1 MSDAPMEQEVGF
13 STLTTLSRC
22 PECHYADLEV
32 ILDGTGVNFYCPACS
47 RCWHLEL
54 NRVIRV
60 DPATCSG
67 CTHAPDCTK
76 RFAADHESAPVD
88 A

>member
-1 MSDAPMEQEVGF
+1 MSDVPIDEEIGF

-22 PECHYADLEV
+22 PACHAPDLEV
-32 ILDGTGVNFYCPACS
+32 ILDGTGVNFYCTSCF

-67 CTHAPDCTK
+67 CIHACACSE
-76 RFAADHESAPVD
+76 RFAADHDSAPID